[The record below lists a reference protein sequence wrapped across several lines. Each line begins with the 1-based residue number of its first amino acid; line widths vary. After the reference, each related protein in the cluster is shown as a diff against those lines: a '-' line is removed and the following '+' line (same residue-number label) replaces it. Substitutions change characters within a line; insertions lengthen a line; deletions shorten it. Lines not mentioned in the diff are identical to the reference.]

1 MFRRL
6 DIDRVWQLA
15 AEQGLT
21 PAALA
26 RRAGLGPARDLLLRL
41 TGLED
46 LSAVQLVGLA
56 DVLGVTVEELLTGPS
71 RPGTD
76 GPAPAGTELLRR
88 RPEENKIAL
97 AAALLRFGDLA
108 QPTLLEVFGWTSA
121 VLNQTIAAAQRALE
135 PSGLTVRRVCG
146 RIELAAGPHSLPP
159 HVSERLTTRIQEHLP
174 LDPEEASHLALAVR
188 AHLAGPFPGP
198 PWTPWPVA
206 DSLARQGAAA
216 PIDRRHPGRP
226 VRLIPHPDLLF
237 ALHLTTRPSPGTQP

>member
-1 MFRRL
+1 MFRKL

-15 AEQGLT
+15 AEQELT

-26 RRAGLGPARDLLLRL
+26 RRAGLGPARDLLLHL

-46 LSAVQLVGLA
+46 LSAVQLVALA
-56 DVLGVTVEELLTGPS
+56 DALGVTVEELLTGPS

-76 GPAPAGTELLRR
+76 RAAPAGTELLCR
-88 RPEENKIAL
+88 RPEDNKIAL

-108 QPTLLEVFGWTSA
+108 QPTLQEVFGWTPA
-121 VLNQTIAAAQRALE
+121 VLNQTIAAAQRALG
-135 PSGLTVRRVCG
+135 PSGLTIRRVCG
-146 RIELAAGPHSLPP
+146 RIEIAAGSQALPP
-159 HVSERLTTRIQEHLP
+159 DVSERLTARIGAQPP
-174 LDPEEASHLALAVR
+174 LDPEDAVHLAFAVR

-198 PWTPWPVA
+198 PWTPWPAA
-206 DSLARQGAAA
+206 DNLARRGAAA

-237 ALHLTTRPSPGTQP
+237 ALRLAARPGPGTPP